1 MSVTGPSVVTEG
13 STTTV
18 TVVADGEF
26 KIPFNVTLTLNDGT
40 ATGEL
45 VA

>member
-1 MSVTGPSVVTEG
+1 MSVTGPSGVTEG
-13 STTTV
+13 NTTSV

-26 KIPFNVTLTLNDGT
+26 RIPFNVTLTLNDGT
-40 ATGEL
+40 ATSEL

>member
-13 STTTV
+13 NTSTV

-26 KIPFNVTLTLNDGT
+26 RVPFNVTLSLNDGT

-45 VA
+45 FA

>member
-1 MSVTGPSVVTEG
+1 MSVTGPSVVREG
-13 STTTV
+13 NTTTV
-18 TVVADGEF
+18 TVVASGEF
-26 KIPFNVTLTLNDGT
+26 KVPFNVTLALNDGT